1 MSKTEEIEPEFALS
15 PDDDVQNLI
24 THGYVSVSR
33 ASHDAQVA
41 AMRKN
46 VERIEDDRR
55 IRTGVLE
62 EVEAWL
68 SVLPDRHKLAIDRRA
83 GVKGLPECGYDKGKA
98 LREVLTI
105 P

>member
-1 MSKTEEIEPEFALS
+1 LCRRAREIFGTDRVVRRDEGGIE
-15 PDDDVQNLI
+15 DRQTVVQRQSLHI
-24 THGYVSVSR
+24 L
-33 ASHDAQVA
+33 A

-68 SVLPDRHKLAIDRRA
+68 SVLPDRHKLAVDRRA
-83 GVKGLPECGYDKGKA
+83 GVKGLPECGYDEWKA